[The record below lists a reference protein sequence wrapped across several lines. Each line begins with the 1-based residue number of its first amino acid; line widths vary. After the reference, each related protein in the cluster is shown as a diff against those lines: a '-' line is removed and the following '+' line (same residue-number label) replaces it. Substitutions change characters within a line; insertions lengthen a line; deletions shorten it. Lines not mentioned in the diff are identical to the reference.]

1 GRRSE
6 TASDRPLNIS
16 WDPGRRWTTVP
27 SLSTTRAFEAS
38 TLETVPI
45 CNGRAAG
52 SATAGWKSNGCALRM
67 NTDAP
72 GTTEPVVTGCHT
84 VVPGAIPMT
93 RRSCS
98 VIVPVA
104 GSTFATMPAASTRGA
119 PGAIDDVGAVVTNTG
134 AAVDGVAMVPA
145 VRGVGV
151 MTVPADG

>member
-1 GRRSE
+1 
-6 TASDRPLNIS
+6 
-16 WDPGRRWTTVP
+16 
-27 SLSTTRAFEAS
+27 
-38 TLETVPI
+38 TVPI

-52 SATAGWKSNGCALRM
+52 SATAGRKSNGCALRM
-67 NTDAP
+67 NTDDP

-93 RRSCS
+93 RPSCN

-119 PGAIDDVGAVVTNTG
+119 PGAIDDAGAVVTNTG
-134 AAVDGVAMVPA
+134 VALDDVAMVPV

-151 MTVPADG
+151 MTLPADGVMTVPVVAGVPELAKTQPGWTSARRTSRPPT